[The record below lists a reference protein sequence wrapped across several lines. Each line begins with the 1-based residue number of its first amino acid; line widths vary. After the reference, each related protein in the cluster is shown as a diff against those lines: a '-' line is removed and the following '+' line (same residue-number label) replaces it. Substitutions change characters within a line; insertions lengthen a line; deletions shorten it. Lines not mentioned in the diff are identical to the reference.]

1 MAKQSAKR
9 DEAKGDAATRT
20 GRGRIS
26 EPETIRDDSSK
37 KFNDTVVMIV
47 PKNEK

>member
-26 EPETIRDDSSK
+26 EPEAIRDDQRR
-37 KFNDTVVMIV
+37 
-47 PKNEK
+47 